1 MELLRAL
8 IPLLYF
14 DYEVAYPLS
23 AEETGL
29 LSPLCLSQLF
39 TLPESAPTP
48 LLSQRLKTQESQ
60 IQPET
65 TESESLQ
72 DPPPSLASSL
82 DHQPSSSTG
91 ETLLFIHHLDKF
103 VLPPGYPQSIADII
117 RAMTTPAELSDTFRP
132 TRLSQILKIGS
143 DETPSSRLALTY
155 IRAVALENGPVVR
168 RREIEE
174 KRRLERLEEERRQR
188 IWRETPKRFKGLMS
202 GKCIRRY
209 GKFLIVSSYRSL
221 APSLPLSLPLSLSLS
236 PSLTAPR
243 MPLKPTVMS
252 LKGHVF
258 DECQKLAHFLDLGSI
273 GQAHGIHLNPRKW
286 DDDLAK
292 LLCRKATRLLTS
304 GESTRST
311 LFLKYETKTGSEVQ
325 LASPKSCAGF
335 ESRRGVSSTRSF
347 PRPSLPPSTSRLI
360 SSPLLS

>member
-65 TESESLQ
+65 TESESLRADE
-72 DPPPSLASSL
+72 DPTPSLASSL

-209 GKFLIVSSYRSL
+209 GKFLIVSSYRSHPL
-221 APSLPLSLPLSLSLS
+221 PPSLSLP
-236 PSLTAPR
+236 
-243 MPLKPTVMS
+243 
-252 LKGHVF
+252 F
-258 DECQKLAHFLDLGSI
+258 
-273 GQAHGIHLNPRKW
+273 
-286 DDDLAK
+286 
-292 LLCRKATRLLTS
+292 
-304 GESTRST
+304 
-311 LFLKYETKTGSEVQ
+311 
-325 LASPKSCAGF
+325 
-335 ESRRGVSSTRSF
+335 
-347 PRPSLPPSTSRLI
+347 SLPHRSQDALEAHCDVSEGSCLRRMSKTCPLSGPWEHRASSRH
-360 SSPLLS
+360 PPEPPQVGR